1 MVQKGFVAATPN
13 TLQHQC
19 TPWVLLEAA
28 STCFRGQDATSF
40 DSQRTHFCLGL
51 RLLYL
56 RGLRRHVGEGNLDG
70 VLDTV
75 QQLDD
80 HVRHHLE
87 RGSVLA
93 RRVAHHGVAHLKSNE
108 ISYRQ
113 LLRMISVFLE
123 TISLKRILKLH
134 SYIEALEDGSL
145 LSPRRGDDEEAVD
158 SLQIGRVVGC
168 FLPLRQIQSCQKP
181 RSKRFFRVATTHP
194 PAP

>member
-1 MVQKGFVAATPN
+1 MRVNPGFPRDN
-13 TLQHQC
+13 TKQRCLQLCSCSYPSALQHQY
-19 TPWVLLEAA
+19 TPWVR
-28 STCFRGQDATSF
+28 FRGQDATSF

-70 VLDTV
+70 VLDAV

-108 ISYRQ
+108 VIYRQ
-113 LLRMISVFLE
+113 LRMISVFLE

-168 FLPLRQIQSCQKP
+168 FLPLRRIQSCQ
-181 RSKRFFRVATTHP
+181 
-194 PAP
+194 

>member
-1 MVQKGFVAATPN
+1 MPQ
-13 TLQHQC
+13 
-19 TPWVLLEAA
+19 VL
-28 STCFRGQDATSF
+28 TQP
-40 DSQRTHFCLGL
+40 THFCLGL

-56 RGLRRHVGEGNLDG
+56 RGLRRHVGEGDLDR
-70 VLDTV
+70 VLDAV

-87 RGSVLA
+87 RGSVFA

-108 ISYRQ
+108 MIYRR
-113 LLRMISVFLE
+113 LRMISVFLE
-123 TISLKRILKLH
+123 TISLKQISKLH

>member
-1 MVQKGFVAATPN
+1 MAQ
-13 TLQHQC
+13 
-19 TPWVLLEAA
+19 VL
-28 STCFRGQDATSF
+28 T
-40 DSQRTHFCLGL
+40 QRTHFCLGL

-56 RGLRRHVGEGNLDG
+56 RGLRRHVGEGNLDR
-70 VLDTV
+70 VLDAV

-108 ISYRQ
+108 IIYRQ
-113 LLRMISVFLE
+113 LRMISVFLE

-181 RSKRFFRVATTHP
+181 RSKRFLGLPLPTHLLPESRPRLELVFAAQMVGRRFRHVDP
-194 PAP
+194 SGKRKMDK